1 MIILLGANFFP
12 SSRVK
17 TTKRGFYLTCCRS
30 YFHFYFSCFSLY
42 YYCIIYHHEYNQI
55 NHNKTWCKRASLY
68 SSYMRGP
75 NIGNRQRMKNKVHV
89 SLSSHLACCLMFRA
103 CLLSEVLIGKF
114 STSQEHVPRRPH
126 PARLGH

>member
-1 MIILLGANFFP
+1 MIILLGANFFS

-17 TTKRGFYLTCCRS
+17 TTKRGFYMTCCRS
-30 YFHFYFSCFSLY
+30 YFHFISPTLSYH
-42 YYCIIYHHEYNQI
+42 CIIYHHEYYQI
-55 NHNKTWCKRASLY
+55 NHNRTSCKPGSLY

-114 STSQEHVPRRPH
+114 STSQEHVPCRPR